1 MRHKKEAHYER
12 NINVQFVEDM
22 DDMKYIVECK
32 ECELKVKRK
41 ADLKRHEVGRHSSS
55 RSYQCSSCDETFPR
69 NDGLTRHMKSTHLN
83 EKKKTLT
90 LKVVFTLWLNYYMN
104 MEMLKISIWLFVAHC
119 TFAIKKIEAN
129 YSIYLK

>member
-1 MRHKKEAHYER
+1 MHKKIHRDVSKHEFDECNKKFTNKQNMMRHKKEAHYER

-83 EKKKTLT
+83 EKNKL
-90 LKVVFTLWLNYYMN
+90 
-104 MEMLKISIWLFVAHC
+104 
-119 TFAIKKIEAN
+119 
-129 YSIYLK
+129 